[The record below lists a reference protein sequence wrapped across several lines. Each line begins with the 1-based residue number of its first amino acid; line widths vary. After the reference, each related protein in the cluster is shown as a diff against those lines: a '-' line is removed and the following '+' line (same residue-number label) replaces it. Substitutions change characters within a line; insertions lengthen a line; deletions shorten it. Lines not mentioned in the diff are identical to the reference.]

1 VMRVTPIEKFGI
13 ESFFGCDGILFVL
26 LCFGSGWLDGFVPLE
41 GGCGGCCW
49 TFGWRRGVIII
60 IVVVAQTD
68 ALVLEFSKA
77 VGLVA
82 TSFTNSMSIQHSLIC
97 RTNSTNVNHLPIN
110 HRRLCF
116 MSVRK

>member
-60 IVVVAQTD
+60 IIVVVVAQTE

-82 TSFTNSMSIQHSLIC
+82 TSFLKKLGWQQQH
-97 RTNSTNVNHLPIN
+97 RERERERAGTVT
-110 HRRLCF
+110 
-116 MSVRK
+116 